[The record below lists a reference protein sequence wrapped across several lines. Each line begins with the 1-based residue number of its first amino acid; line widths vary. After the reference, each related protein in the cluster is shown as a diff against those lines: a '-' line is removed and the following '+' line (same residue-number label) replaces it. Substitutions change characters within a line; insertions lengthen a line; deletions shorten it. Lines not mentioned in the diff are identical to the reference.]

1 MEVKKKT
8 IYYWSPALSKVAT
21 CKAVIN
27 SVYSFKKYSRDFNS
41 YLISAC
47 GEWNYYK
54 KEIEEKKI
62 NLIKLNINYF
72 RFLLKEGYIF
82 SRISYLL
89 VFLISFFSLFKLIRQ
104 NRPEYLIAHLITSL
118 PIVLFICFRFETKLI
133 LRISGLPK
141 LNFFRKFLW
150 KISNKFLYAV
160 TCPTEETKKA
170 LVSQGIFSEEKIY
183 LVRDPII
190 EIASIL
196 SKQKE
201 KIDENYKEGFVLAA
215 GRLTKQKNQILLINL
230 IQNIAKENPAI
241 KLLILGDGEKKNF
254 LIKKIKEAK
263 IENNIELLGY
273 KKNIFKYL
281 KKCKCFIST
290 SLWEDPGFVMVEAA
304 ASNCFVISSD
314 CRSGPKEFIGKDNGI
329 LFKNNNLDDLI
340 NKFNEFN
347 LMSAEDVN
355 KKIINAK
362 KQSKNYTVF
371 SHYKQ
376 LLSIF

>member
-1 MEVKKKT
+1 MEIKKKT

-27 SVYSFKKYSRDFNS
+27 SVYSFKKYSGDFNS
-41 YLISAC
+41 YLINAC

-62 NLIKLNINYF
+62 SLIKLNINYF
-72 RFLLKEGYIF
+72 KFLLKEGYIF

-89 VFLISFFSLFKLIRQ
+89 VFLISFVSLYKLIKK
-104 NRPEYLIAHLITSL
+104 NRPDYLIAHLITSL
-118 PIVLFICFRFETKLI
+118 PIVLFLFFRFETKLI

-141 LNFFRKFLW
+141 LSFFRKILW
-150 KISNKFLYAV
+150 KISNNFLYAI
-160 TCPTEETKKA
+160 TCPTEETKKT
-170 LVSQGIFSEEKIY
+170 LVAQGIFSEEKIH

-190 EIASIL
+190 EIAKIRNQ
-196 SKQKE
+196 QKE
-201 KIDENYKEGFVLAA
+201 KIEEVYKEGFILAA

-230 IQNIAKENPAI
+230 IKNIVKENSDI
-241 KLLILGDGEKKNF
+241 KLLILGDGENKSF
-254 LIKKIKEAK
+254 LTNKIKESK
-263 IENNIELLGY
+263 IENNVELLGY

-314 CRSGPKEFIGKDNGI
+314 CRSGPKEFIGKYNGL
-329 LFKNNNLDDLI
+329 LFKNNDLDDLI
-340 NKFNEFN
+340 KTYNQFS
-347 LMSAEDVN
+347 LMSIEDAN
-355 KKIINAK
+355 KRIINAK

-371 SHYKQ
+371 NHYKQ
-376 LLSIF
+376 LLKVF

>member
-1 MEVKKKT
+1 MDIKRKT

-27 SVYSFKKYSRDFNS
+27 SVYSFNKYSKDFS
-41 YLISAC
+41 SHLINAC

-62 NLIKLNINYF
+62 NLFKLNINYF
-72 RFLLKEGYIF
+72 KFLLKEGYIF

-89 VFLISFFSLFKLIRQ
+89 IFLLSFFSLFRLIKK
-104 NRPEYLIAHLITSL
+104 NKPDYLIAHLITSL
-118 PIVLFICFRFETKLI
+118 PLVLFLFFKFETKLI

-141 LNFFRKFLW
+141 LNIFRKILW
-150 KISNKFLYAV
+150 KLSNNFLYGI
-160 TCPTEETKKA
+160 TCPTEETRKV
-170 LVSQGIFSEEKIY
+170 LIEQGIFSKEKIH

-190 EIASIL
+190 EISQIRNQ
-196 SKQKE
+196 QKE
-201 KIDENYKEGFVLAA
+201 KINEVYKEGFILAV

-230 IQNIAKENPAI
+230 IKNIVKENLDI
-241 KLLILGDGEKKNF
+241 KLLILGDGESKSF
-254 LIKKIKEAK
+254 LTNKIKEAK
-263 IENNIELLGY
+263 IENNVELLGY

-314 CRSGPKEFIGKDNGI
+314 CRSGPKEFIGKHNGL
-329 LFKNNNLDDLI
+329 LFKNNDLDDLI
-340 NKFNEFN
+340 KTYNQFS
-347 LMSAEDVN
+347 LMSIEDAN
-355 KKIINAK
+355 KRIINAK

-376 LLSIF
+376 LLRVF

>member
-1 MEVKKKT
+1 MDIKRKT

-27 SVYSFKKYSRDFNS
+27 SVYSFNKYSKDFTS
-41 YLISAC
+41 YLINAC

-62 NLIKLNINYF
+62 NLFKLNINYF
-72 RFLLKEGYIF
+72 KFLLKEGYIF

-89 VFLISFFSLFKLIRQ
+89 IFLLSFFNLFRLIKK
-104 NRPEYLIAHLITSL
+104 NKPDYLIAHLITSL
-118 PIVLFICFRFETKLI
+118 PLVLFLFFKFETKLI

-141 LNFFRKFLW
+141 LNIFRKILW
-150 KISNKFLYAV
+150 KLSNNFLYGI
-160 TCPTEETKKA
+160 TCPTEETRKA
-170 LVSQGIFSEEKIY
+170 LIEQGIFSEEKIH

-190 EIASIL
+190 EISQIRNQ
-196 SKQKE
+196 QKE
-201 KIDENYKEGFVLAA
+201 KIKEVYKEGFILAV

-230 IQNIAKENPAI
+230 IKNIVKENSDI
-241 KLLILGDGEKKNF
+241 KLLILGDGESKSF
-254 LIKKIKEAK
+254 LTNKIKEAK
-263 IENNIELLGY
+263 IENNVELLGY

-314 CRSGPKEFIGKDNGI
+314 CRSGPKEFIGKYNGL
-329 LFKNNNLDDLI
+329 LFKNNDLDDLTKTY
-340 NKFNEFN
+340 NQFS
-347 LMSAEDVN
+347 LMSIEDVN
-355 KKIINAK
+355 KRIINAK

-376 LLSIF
+376 LLRVF

>member
-1 MEVKKKT
+1 M
-8 IYYWSPALSKVAT
+8 
-21 CKAVIN
+21 IN
-27 SVYSFKKYSRDFNS
+27 
-41 YLISAC
+41 AC

-54 KEIEEKKI
+54 TEIEEKKI

-72 RFLLKEGYIF
+72 KFLLKEGYIF

-89 VFLISFFSLFKLIRQ
+89 VFLISFFSLFRLIKK
-104 NRPEYLIAHLITSL
+104 NSPDYLIAHLITSL
-118 PIVLFICFRFETKLI
+118 PILLFIFFRFKTKLI

-141 LNFFRKFLW
+141 LNFFRKILW
-150 KISNKFLYAV
+150 KISNNFLYAI

-190 EIASIL
+190 EIASIFA
-196 SKQKE
+196 KKKE
-201 KIDENYKEGFVLAA
+201 KITENYDEGFVLAA

-230 IQNIAKENPAI
+230 MQNVAKENPSV
-241 KLLILGDGEKKNF
+241 KLLILGDGENKNF
-254 LIKKIKEAK
+254 LTKKIKEAK
-263 IENNIELLGY
+263 IEKNVKLLGY

-314 CRSGPKEFIGKDNGI
+314 CRSGPKEFIGKDNGL
-329 LFKNNNLDDLI
+329 LFKNNSLDDLI

-347 LMSAEDVN
+347 LMSTEDVK
-355 KKIINAK
+355 KKIVNAK
-362 KQSKNYTVF
+362 KQSKNYTIF

-376 LLSIF
+376 LLKVF

>member
-41 YLISAC
+41 YLINAC

-62 NLIKLNINYF
+62 SLIKLNINYF
-72 RFLLKEGYIF
+72 KFLLKEGYIF

-89 VFLISFFSLFKLIRQ
+89 VFLISFVSLYKLIKK
-104 NRPEYLIAHLITSL
+104 NRPDYLIAHLITSL
-118 PIVLFICFRFETKLI
+118 PIVLFLFFRFETKLI

-141 LNFFRKFLW
+141 LNFFRKILW
-150 KISNKFLYAV
+150 KISNNFLYAI

-170 LVSQGIFSEEKIY
+170 LAAQGIFSEEKIH

-190 EIASIL
+190 EIAKIRNQ
-196 SKQKE
+196 QKE
-201 KIDENYKEGFVLAA
+201 KIEEVYKEGFILAA

-230 IQNIAKENPAI
+230 IKNIVKENSDI
-241 KLLILGDGEKKNF
+241 KLLILGDGENKSF
-254 LIKKIKEAK
+254 LTNKIKESK
-263 IENNIELLGY
+263 IENNVELLGY

-314 CRSGPKEFIGKDNGI
+314 CRSGPKEFIGKYNGL
-329 LFKNNNLDDLI
+329 LFKNNDLDDLI
-340 NKFNEFN
+340 KTYNQFS
-347 LMSAEDVN
+347 LMSIEDAN
-355 KKIINAK
+355 KRIINAK

-371 SHYKQ
+371 NHYKQ
-376 LLSIF
+376 LLKIF